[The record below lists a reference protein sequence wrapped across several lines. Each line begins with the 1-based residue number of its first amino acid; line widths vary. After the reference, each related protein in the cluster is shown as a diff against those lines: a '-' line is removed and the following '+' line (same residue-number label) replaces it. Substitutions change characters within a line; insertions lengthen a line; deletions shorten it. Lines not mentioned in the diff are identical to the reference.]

1 MDSFVTNLIF
11 GKSENSPAAHVI
23 VSIILLWS
31 LLWKGIALW
40 HSSKKDEKYWFIAI
54 LLLNT
59 AGILE
64 IAYLFYFSKF
74 KVKLDKKSL
83 TGFTGFFKK

>member
-11 GKSENSPAAHVI
+11 GKSENNTVEHVL
-23 VSIILLWS
+23 VSVILLWS

-40 HSSKKDEKYWFIAI
+40 HSSKKEEKYWFVAI

-64 IAYLFYFSKF
+64 IAYLCYFSKF

-83 TGFTGFFKK
+83 TGFIGFFKK